1 MEKKGLKVLEID
13 DYKKDAGNK
22 YRNMF
27 VCQWIGMN
35 EKKHLGLFQSNVKG
49 L

>member
-1 MEKKGLKVLEID
+1 MEKKGLKVLAID

-27 VCQWIGMN
+27 VFQWIGMY
-35 EKKHLGLFQSNVKG
+35 KKVLGICFKVM
-49 L
+49 